1 MKPINFGSH
10 KAERNETNIVWV
22 LGGGPEGN
30 KMHKYLGLLNEF
42 IVNIVTRTLLNS
54 GVLDILVINLATTS
68 SCARKRNTF
77 VKLHHEQM
85 RRTSWMEASIS
96 GWKVESN
103 TDNL

>member
-1 MKPINFGSH
+1 MGVTKLREMKPISIGY
-10 KAERNETNIVWV
+10 W
-22 LGGGPEGN
+22 GGPEGN

-96 GWKVESN
+96 DWKVESN